1 VVERTNLYGQP
12 IGAKVPG
19 WTARQGPPRA
29 ALTGRYCRLEPV
41 SVERHAR
48 ELFAHYMEAP
58 DDRDWTYLFPERP
71 ADANAFR
78 EYLAQFEHSEDPR
91 RVEVGDLADGAA
103 VGTAALMR
111 IDPSHGVIEVG
122 SITYSPRLKR
132 TRAGTETIYLFMRLV
147 FDEIGYRRFE
157 WKCDSRN
164 AASRAAAERYGFT
177 FEGLF
182 RRAVVYKGRNRDTAW
197 YSIIAEEW
205 PRIRLAFETWLSAD
219 NFDEH
224 GHQRRSLRD
233 IRAAVPPWTAS

>member
-78 EYLAQFEHSEDPR
+78 EYLARLERSEDPLHFAI
-91 RVEVGDLADGAA
+91 VDLADGAA

-132 TRAGTETIYLFMRLV
+132 TRSV
-147 FDEIGYRRFE
+147 H
-157 WKCDSRN
+157 
-164 AASRAAAERYGFT
+164 ASGF
-177 FEGLF
+177 
-182 RRAVVYKGRNRDTAW
+182 R
-197 YSIIAEEW
+197 
-205 PRIRLAFETWLSAD
+205 
-219 NFDEH
+219 
-224 GHQRRSLRD
+224 
-233 IRAAVPPWTAS
+233 

>member
-1 VVERTNLYGQP
+1 
-12 IGAKVPG
+12 
-19 WTARQGPPRA
+19 
-29 ALTGRYCRLEPV
+29 
-41 SVERHAR
+41 
-48 ELFAHYMEAP
+48 MEAP

-78 EYLAQFEHSEDPR
+78 EYLARLERSEDPLHFAI
-91 RVEVGDLADGAA
+91 VDLADGAA

>member
-1 VVERTNLYGQP
+1 
-12 IGAKVPG
+12 
-19 WTARQGPPRA
+19 
-29 ALTGRYCRLEPV
+29 LEPV

-71 ADANAFR
+71 ADANSFR
-78 EYLAQFEHSEDPR
+78 EYLAQLERSEDPLHFTI
-91 RVEVGDLADGAA
+91 VDLADGAA
-103 VGTAALMR
+103 LGTAALMR
-111 IDPSHGVIEVG
+111 IDPTHGVIEVG

-132 TRAGTETIYLFMRLV
+132 TRAGTETLYLFMRLA

-164 AASRAAAERYGFT
+164 APSRAAAERYGFT

-224 GHQRRSLRD
+224 GNQLRSLRD
-233 IRAAVPPWTAS
+233 IRAAVPPWTAP